1 MRVVLKPL
9 LLVGLGYLLGLLLQR
24 WERFNPVLY
33 FRMDLAFLVSISSI
47 IAAALWWI
55 GPEIGR
61 RRQRRWMQQVEQIRQ
76 MEAEKHR
83 RFLRR
88 LDHELKNPLTAIQ
101 ASITTAS
108 TDATHEMAQNIRSQV
123 NRVIKLCQNLR
134 KLADIETTPLELNQI
149 CIDELLR
156 DVRES
161 MLELKSDEKRH
172 INIVLPK
179 VPWPLPPIEGDADL
193 LMLAILNIV
202 DNAWKYSSTG
212 ASIELRAYEDGN
224 WIAIEVADTGPGISD
239 EDLPHLG
246 EELFRGELRNQ
257 VEGSG
262 MGLALARA
270 IVRRHHGLMS
280 IRSRR
285 TQGTV
290 VTVKIPEK
298 IVVAGS
304 LPRVAHLLHDGMMG
318 ER

>member
-161 MLELKSDEKRH
+161 MLELKQMRSVISTSCFQRFH
-172 INIVLPK
+172 GPC
-179 VPWPLPPIEGDADL
+179 PP
-193 LMLAILNIV
+193 
-202 DNAWKYSSTG
+202 
-212 ASIELRAYEDGN
+212 LRAMP
-224 WIAIEVADTGPGISD
+224 IC
-239 EDLPHLG
+239 
-246 EELFRGELRNQ
+246 
-257 VEGSG
+257 
-262 MGLALARA
+262 
-270 IVRRHHGLMS
+270 
-280 IRSRR
+280 
-285 TQGTV
+285 
-290 VTVKIPEK
+290 
-298 IVVAGS
+298 
-304 LPRVAHLLHDGMMG
+304 
-318 ER
+318 